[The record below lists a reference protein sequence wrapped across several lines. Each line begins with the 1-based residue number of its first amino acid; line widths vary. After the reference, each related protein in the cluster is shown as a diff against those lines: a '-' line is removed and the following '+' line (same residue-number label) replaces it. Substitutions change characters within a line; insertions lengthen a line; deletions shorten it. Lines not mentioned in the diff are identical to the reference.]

1 MRYRRLTAWRR
12 KRARYRPR
20 PRAGKIRRVTGRR
33 VLYKLKDFKKVYVRI
48 EDDSTKIALPASDV
62 LPAVDDAKAQL
73 R

>member
-1 MRYRRLTAWRR
+1 
-12 KRARYRPR
+12 
-20 PRAGKIRRVTGRR
+20 